1 MRFEGSAE
9 QEEEW
14 ERASRM
20 QMEEAKMRRQQNA
33 QLQIRLAHQQGLEHE
48 RRIKEEKHQKVLET
62 RR

>member
-1 MRFEGSAE
+1 
-9 QEEEW
+9 
-14 ERASRM
+14 M